1 MAVLVRCDCGG
12 GVVIDSCHIL
22 LEKELTVASKPT
34 AQLGYLV
41 KQILNYCSGFYL
53 EEAFI
58 LWDLTGF

>member
-1 MAVLVRCDCGG
+1 M
-12 GVVIDSCHIL
+12 VIDSCHIL